1 MYLFKPQWNWIKIGG
16 EITAWTDVPHWRRRI
31 MWDYGICGLSVK
43 RQNHSFTVEQRL
55 QIILTTVSFV
65 YSNYFTAAPL
75 MWQGR
80 IDPAAASRMQH
91 SFLFWLSAL
100 SPAPRDEG
108 CSPFVALSPSLI
120 SSSSLHHPFCLHV
133 SLAAQTP
140 AAALFLTPEF
150 YYSSSPRLWGLG
162 LKCSAVS
169 FIAFPCALP
178 PLSLPYSL
186 FPVCLIALRVEP
198 ITSFHPLLCHLLSLY
213 SHPSFICF
221 PYLSPLRQS
230 DRTQD

>member
-1 MYLFKPQWNWIKIGG
+1 MYLFKPQWNWIKIRG

-100 SPAPRDEG
+100 SPAPCDEG
-108 CSPFVALSPSLI
+108 CSPFVALSLSHLLVLP
-120 SSSSLHHPFCLHV
+120 SSSFLSACVSRCSDARCSSLPRSRVLLLVFSASVRSGFKVQRGVFYCISLRSPPSFSSVFFVSCLSDSAESWAHYLFSSSAL
-133 SLAAQTP
+133 SLA
-140 AAALFLTPEF
+140 LF
-150 YYSSSPRLWGLG
+150 
-162 LKCSAVS
+162 
-169 FIAFPCALP
+169 IFPSVLHLFS
-178 PLSLPYSL
+178 LSL
-186 FPVCLIALRVEP
+186 
-198 ITSFHPLLCHLLSLY
+198 SF
-213 SHPSFICF
+213 
-221 PYLSPLRQS
+221 
-230 DRTQD
+230 TTVW